1 MRSFVLMAFAL
12 LVGTSAV
19 SAGTI
24 KIVPDMNGAYYK
36 SYLTKVSIS
45 RDGGAHYLN
54 NVLAGQYRVKITG
67 GTDPLAK
74 PLRSF
79 LTYCLETDERL
90 TSSTGTIR
98 PLSSG
103 DDIRGGLGTKRAAEI
118 SQLFGRFQ
126 KNFNTQV
133 DKTTGTAIAL
143 AIWEIADEAVGA
155 PLNLSTGAFRVRAPA
170 AVLTLAQSYL
180 DALTNKGPRLT
191 NLYAI
196 VIPKYQ
202 DLLIQKG
209 PPHIVVA
216 EPGVVGLLGLGAL
229 GLVAA
234 RRRTRR

>member
-1 MRSFVLMAFAL
+1 MRNFALAAFAL
-12 LVGTSAV
+12 LAGTSVA

-36 SYLTKVSIS
+36 TYLTNVSIS
-45 RDGGAHYLN
+45 RDGGATYLK
-54 NVLAGQYRVKITG
+54 NVLAGQYRVKIKG
-67 GTDPLAK
+67 SVG
-74 PLRSF
+74 SF

-90 TSSTGTIR
+90 ASSTGTIR

-126 KNFNTQV
+126 KNFDTQV
-133 DKTTGTAIAL
+133 DKTTGSAIAL

-202 DLLIQKG
+202 DLLIHKG
-209 PPHIVVA
+209 SSQVIVA

-229 GLVAA
+229 GLIAA
-234 RRRTRR
+234 RRRMRR